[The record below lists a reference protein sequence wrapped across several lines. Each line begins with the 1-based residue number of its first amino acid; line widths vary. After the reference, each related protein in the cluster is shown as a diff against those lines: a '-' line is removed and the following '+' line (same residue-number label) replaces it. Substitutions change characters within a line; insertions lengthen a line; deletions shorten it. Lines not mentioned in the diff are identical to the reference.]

1 MAAISHTVLED
12 LPILSGWWLTYPS
25 EKYEFVSFNPLWK
38 IWVRQLGWWNSQLN
52 GKSWKIPWFQSPPS
66 SYPTFALVQFISQLC
81 KYTSSMDGLV
91 AGMGKT
97 MEQQIWNPWKP
108 RILTAVNPSI
118 PASMSGTST
127 NILWMVAK
135 SESPVDRC
143 FIPLISHY
151 LYGFNHP
158 FGGPGFRNH
167 PQYVE
172 PRTNYQN
179 NYAKHGQDSVLLI
192 SFNGCLGCLDAA
204 RKKKVF
210 AWISD
215 DIIDSYQIKYQPI
228 VDQLFLYLYQH

>member
-1 MAAISHTVLED
+1 MIFIGD
-12 LPILSGWWLTYPS
+12 LPQFSRRSLLHLASIHPSPAELRGKVGAQALQVLHLLEMSCLRGCHGSYFPYRAGRFTNIIWL
-25 EKYEFVSFNPLWK
+25 VVDLPLWK
-38 IWVRQLGWWNSQLN
+38 IWVRQFQPPLKNMSSSVGVMKFPTEWKVMKNSMVPVTTKQLSN
-52 GKSWKIPWFQSPPS
+52 ICPCPIHQP
-66 SYPTFALVQFISQLC
+66 VC

-151 LYGFNHP
+151 L
-158 FGGPGFRNH
+158 
-167 PQYVE
+167 
-172 PRTNYQN
+172 
-179 NYAKHGQDSVLLI
+179 
-192 SFNGCLGCLDAA
+192 
-204 RKKKVF
+204 
-210 AWISD
+210 
-215 DIIDSYQIKYQPI
+215 
-228 VDQLFLYLYQH
+228 

>member
-1 MAAISHTVLED
+1 MKPMKASHFDSCE
-12 LPILSGWWLTYPS
+12 PI
-25 EKYEFVSFNPLWK
+25 
-38 IWVRQLGWWNSQLN
+38 
-52 GKSWKIPWFQSPPS
+52 
-66 SYPTFALVQFISQLC
+66 
-81 KYTSSMDGLV
+81 
-91 AGMGKT
+91 
-97 MEQQIWNPWKP
+97 
-108 RILTAVNPSI
+108 NPSI
-118 PASMSGTST
+118 HVGNKYKHT
-127 NILWMVAK
+127 
-135 SESPVDRC
+135 VDGC
-143 FIPLISHY
+143 EI
-151 LYGFNHP
+151 NHP

-167 PQYVE
+167 PSYVE